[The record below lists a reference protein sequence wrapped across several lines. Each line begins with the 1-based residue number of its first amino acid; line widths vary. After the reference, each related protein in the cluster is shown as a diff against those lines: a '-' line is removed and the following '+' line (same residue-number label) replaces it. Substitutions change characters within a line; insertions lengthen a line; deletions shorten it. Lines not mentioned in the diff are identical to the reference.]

1 LIGNA
6 GAVVIS
12 HDRYFL
18 DRVATHIL
26 AFEGILKDGKTERT
40 QQREKKRDLLQ
51 PSLSGL
57 CQHMLYITHTQKHT
71 HSHMYHIA
79 IDSIA
84 ESMYMSLALIR
95 AHSSF
100 YPPPLK
106 WQARIASRFSGRATS
121 NHTKRTKST
130 VLV

>member
-106 WQARIASRFSGRATS
+106 WQARIASRFSGRVTS